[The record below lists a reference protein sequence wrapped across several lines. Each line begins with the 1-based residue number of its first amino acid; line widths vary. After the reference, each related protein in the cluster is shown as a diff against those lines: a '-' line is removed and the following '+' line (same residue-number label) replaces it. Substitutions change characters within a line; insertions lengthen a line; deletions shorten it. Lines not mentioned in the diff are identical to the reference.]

1 METLIQAAQ
10 QVIQTQAPTDGESSP
25 EKTKAEM
32 KVLSLCDVRVSAMD
46 SSTTALLDS
55 GATHC
60 LRNAHD
66 REEWLQSEEVLVQL
80 AGNNA
85 LTMRLSSGGS
95 LLMPPRSCTASTTT
109 ATTQGQTIVPLGELV
124 KTLGYSLDWSQRGCF
139 LVDPNGVSRSLGV
152 SGGCPLLQEAE
163 ALALI
168 SRLEDRKREM
178 LENATAVTQDIVE
191 ASEMMMVKSW
201 KDYLVKYVATGGME
215 AGLRAVRDS
224 PLLSELPG
232 ECVSGLAQ
240 ANVIQDGWKVFK
252 DIEYLSRHQRR
263 RLWTAKRWVV
273 HLYAGCP
280 GHFQIFQLDEG
291 DTVVIELDL
300 QRNRGHDV
308 TRSSTWRLLLWAA
321 MQGRIEAIIGGPPG
335 RTSLGCLRKGSEEWD
350 NKSLKAV
357 ARMLWLHAVAV
368 EGRFLNAKGSDRGRP
383 VAFMMEHPPTDKE
396 AESLGQ
402 ESRRRSVWET
412 TMWRAFQEEY
422 DMIEV
427 TFDQRATGALGS
439 LPTTLGTN
447 VYYLQGLQGEGG
459 EAATWGDA
467 KDYSGVWSSGLT
479 KAIVLALSFWRRSP
493 ITIPRLCPMTPAQWK
508 RHVDS
513 NHLDYNRECLTCV
526 LARGTGRRHAR
537 VHHPEMFSLTV
548 DIAGPVKPGLDCTSK
563 GAQGKGLRY
572 LLVGKYTLP
581 KEFVKSYSGR
591 KPPDDDGLQD
601 PLDVE
606 DTKAKEQNQS
616 EELGTPSLL
625 PPFSTGTPSLLPP
638 REERDQG
645 HQQSREQNQSEELGT
660 PSLLPPREEWD
671 PFFSDDVP
679 GEQGRIIE
687 DDVPGEQG
695 QEDECDQI
703 RGHTEYIGA
712 TGAQVDGI
720 KDYEC
725 SEYEPS
731 LPDGDGE
738 PTIGEE
744 LLQGLDVKEEGNVR
758 PDCEPPEST
767 VLMFAKALR
776 TNAGSDV
783 KAALQDIIL
792 YLDSHGLP
800 TYRFHADRGECFS
813 HNIRGWLRDRHIKAS
828 WSEAGIP
835 QGNGRAE
842 AAVRWIKDRTRTLLL
857 GSSLPTA
864 LWPTAAETAAA
875 QQRARVLGWKSKLL
889 APYGAPVLV
898 KEKAFDAQ
906 GPRRRDRAFET
917 RWIRGRYVGLSNLL
931 DGGHVVYVPGSVSK
945 GEHFLHTFHARARLH
960 DPGGPAD
967 QLEVVE
973 PPKPRRKVA
982 AKTPESQVEMRTLNL
997 TQEEMDQHA
1006 NTKAKFIMEDWSV
1019 DAARALVCELAEAG
1033 FYDERKFGVYRHGGS
1048 VGWMKSLSEY
1058 PELGKM
1064 MARMVLDSCPEATF
1078 TSIMVSKDFNR
1089 GYHKDS
1095 NNDANTRNY
1104 VIPVKVPSRGGAL
1117 WVELQPGDVVKG
1129 EVLQRVDPQGKV
1141 HYGQSYEMKEG
1152 IPIVL
1157 DPRCAHE
1164 VLPWTGTRI
1173 NIIAYTP
1180 DGLGKLSYEHIKS
1193 LEDYGFPTPL
1203 SQLPEYFVSD
1213 KSTDRCLKQVEV
1225 QEEIINFEDEEGNL
1239 GDGDWEMFVESE
1251 SGQIKIGDSAP
1262 RQPPQQQPHI
1272 GKTEVV
1278 YTKDVEKILSEL
1290 KEPLKVT
1297 YTVDPREALQH
1308 LPKWK
1313 DAIAKEVKG
1322 VSVAIQRLMPG
1333 TPERT
1338 AWIHKK
1344 GAQRLPTKLVYTIK
1358 PNDAADPL
1366 DQNTWYRRKVRL
1378 VVCGNM
1384 ATSSFSDY
1392 YCEAAPTEAVRA
1404 SLAMSR
1410 SKNWQVAL
1418 IDVVAAFILTPIG
1431 DSVKDPV
1438 IIVSPPKVLEH
1449 LSMTT
1454 PHELWGLVR
1463 ALYGLREAPMLW
1475 SAYRDRTL
1483 ANLVS
1488 PSGWR
1493 FRQGRTV
1500 TCWWVA
1506 IDEVGRAKA
1515 VIVIYVDDTLI
1526 IGMEDAVK
1534 EIATLVQ
1541 GLWATSPLTF
1551 LRKDSPLRFLG
1562 MELSLAEDETTILVG
1577 QQAYIEELG
1586 RNHGVPISYYDKIP
1600 VAKEA
1605 ASFSVL
1611 ESDVEPDEAG
1621 IAKAQ
1626 RITGELLW
1634 LSQKSRPD
1642 LSYGCSLLSSLTLK
1656 APYRA
1661 IDVGMKMI
1669 RYLQGTKQ
1677 WRMAFRKTT
1686 ATLTLYPDAAFA
1698 PDSAKS
1704 HTGWLITWGSNPIAW
1719 RSSRQ
1724 STVALST
1731 RKLN

>member
-1 METLIQAAQ
+1 MQQLQQLQAQALTKGTSSQSESLKAGTTSLTQLPDHKGGAEASLRFNDWLEITTTAMTDVSERSGQWWSAVLMVGRAAYGRWLSASHLERLTIQPEGMDNLCRDPWSRMNARACTMLLGAMPQELKGDMVAQQLTQKAPAMLFRLFVWFQPGGSAERQEVLKQLQSPQDYLKGDGAEAVLTEVRSWPRWLSRCKMMGMSPPDPLVMSRGLQALTAKTISASTDASFRTSMLRSTYRLDGQPSLEQVQGYQKHLQAELEGIVGAQRTTSSTTSTAGAALRVLDGVTSPTTPKGQRTKEKNQELCRYFTKASGCKRGDKCVYNHTMSGMDKDLRARKCLRCGSESHRAKDCLVGRTSQKPQSQGEKGTSSTTPTSATPTSPSLATMSTAASLSSGSQGTVQGTPWTLETLIQAAQ
-10 QVIQTQAPTDGESSP
+10 QVIQKQAPTDGESSP
-25 EKTKAEM
+25 EKTKAEI

-66 REEWLQSEEVLVQL
+66 RDEWLQSEEVLVQL

-109 ATTQGQTIVPLGELV
+109 STTQGQTIVPLGELV

-240 ANVIQDGWKVFK
+240 ANVIQDGWKVFE
-252 DIEYLSRHQRR
+252 DIEYLSRPQRR

-291 DTVVIELDL
+291 DTVVIELDS

-308 TRSSTWRLLLWAA
+308 TRSSTWRLLMWGA
-321 MQGRIEAIIGGPPG
+321 MQGRIETIIGGPPG

-427 TFDQRATGALGS
+427 TFDQRATGAQGS

-459 EAATWGDA
+459 EATACEDA

-479 KAIVLALSFWRRSP
+479 KAIVMALS
-493 ITIPRLCPMTPAQWK
+493 
-508 RHVDS
+508 
-513 NHLDYNRECLTCV
+513 
-526 LARGTGRRHAR
+526 TGRRRLEHLLDY
-537 VHHPEMFSLTV
+537 HH
-548 DIAGPVKPGLDCTSK
+548 VKRGIK
-563 GAQGKGLRY
+563 GIN
-572 LLVGKYTLP
+572 
-581 KEFVKSYSGR
+581 S
-591 KPPDDDGLQD
+591 
-601 PLDVE
+601 
-606 DTKAKEQNQS
+606 
-616 EELGTPSLL
+616 
-625 PPFSTGTPSLLPP
+625 
-638 REERDQG
+638 
-645 HQQSREQNQSEELGT
+645 
-660 PSLLPPREEWD
+660 
-671 PFFSDDVP
+671 
-679 GEQGRIIE
+679 EQGRIIR
-687 DDVPGEQG
+687 DDAPGEQG

-703 RGHTEYIGA
+703 IGCTEYIGA
-712 TGAQVDGI
+712 TETQVDGI

-744 LLQGLDVKEEGNVR
+744 PLQGSDVKEEGSVR

-767 VLMFAKALR
+767 VLMFAKALK

-792 YLDSHGLP
+792 YLDSQGLP

-813 HNIRGWLRDRHIKAS
+813 HNLCGWLRDRHIKAS

-842 AAVRWIKDRTRTLLL
+842 AAVRWIKDKTRTLLL
-857 GSSLPTA
+857 RSALPTA

-875 QQRARVLGWKSKLL
+875 QQRARVLEWKSKLL

-917 RWIRGRYVGLSNLL
+917 RRDSMMS
-931 DGGHVVYVPGSVSK
+931 GSSEFIDM
-945 GEHFLHTFHARARLH
+945 GEA
-960 DPGGPAD
+960 
-967 QLEVVE
+967 
-973 PPKPRRKVA
+973 
-982 AKTPESQVEMRTLNL
+982 
-997 TQEEMDQHA
+997 
-1006 NTKAKFIMEDWSV
+1006 W
-1019 DAARALVCELAEAG
+1019 AG
-1033 FYDERKFGVYRHGGS
+1033 C
-1048 VGWMKSLSEY
+1048 LPEY

-1089 GYHKDS
+1089 GYHKDI

-1104 VIPVKVPSRGGAL
+1104 VIPVKVPSR
-1117 WVELQPGDVVKG
+1117 
-1129 EVLQRVDPQGKV
+1129 GKV

-1173 NIIAYTP
+1173 NLIAYTP
-1180 DGLGKLSYEHIKS
+1180 DGLGKLSYEDIKS

-1213 KSTDRCLKQVEV
+1213 KGTDRCLKQVEV
-1225 QEEIINFEDEEGNL
+1225 QEEAMEFEDEEGSL
-1239 GDGDWEMFVESE
+1239 SDEDWEMFVESE
-1251 SGQIKIGDSAP
+1251 SGQVKIGDSTP
-1262 RQPPQQQPHI
+1262 RQPSQQQPHI

-1338 AWIHKK
+1338 AWFHKK

-1366 DQNTWYRRKVRL
+1366 DQSTWYRRKVRL

-1392 YCEAAPTEAVRA
+1392 YCEAAPTEALFDYVFTG
-1404 SLAMSR
+1404 LACIIAT
-1410 SKNWQVAL
+1410 SKRTCNRRL
-1418 IDVVAAFILTPIG
+1418 THSHSFIL
-1431 DSVKDPV
+1431 
-1438 IIVSPPKVLEH
+1438 L
-1449 LSMTT
+1449 
-1454 PHELWGLVR
+1454 
-1463 ALYGLREAPMLW
+1463 
-1475 SAYRDRTL
+1475 
-1483 ANLVS
+1483 
-1488 PSGWR
+1488 
-1493 FRQGRTV
+1493 
-1500 TCWWVA
+1500 
-1506 IDEVGRAKA
+1506 
-1515 VIVIYVDDTLI
+1515 
-1526 IGMEDAVK
+1526 
-1534 EIATLVQ
+1534 
-1541 GLWATSPLTF
+1541 
-1551 LRKDSPLRFLG
+1551 
-1562 MELSLAEDETTILVG
+1562 
-1577 QQAYIEELG
+1577 
-1586 RNHGVPISYYDKIP
+1586 
-1600 VAKEA
+1600 
-1605 ASFSVL
+1605 
-1611 ESDVEPDEAG
+1611 
-1621 IAKAQ
+1621 
-1626 RITGELLW
+1626 
-1634 LSQKSRPD
+1634 
-1642 LSYGCSLLSSLTLK
+1642 
-1656 APYRA
+1656 
-1661 IDVGMKMI
+1661 
-1669 RYLQGTKQ
+1669 
-1677 WRMAFRKTT
+1677 
-1686 ATLTLYPDAAFA
+1686 
-1698 PDSAKS
+1698 
-1704 HTGWLITWGSNPIAW
+1704 
-1719 RSSRQ
+1719 
-1724 STVALST
+1724 
-1731 RKLN
+1731 